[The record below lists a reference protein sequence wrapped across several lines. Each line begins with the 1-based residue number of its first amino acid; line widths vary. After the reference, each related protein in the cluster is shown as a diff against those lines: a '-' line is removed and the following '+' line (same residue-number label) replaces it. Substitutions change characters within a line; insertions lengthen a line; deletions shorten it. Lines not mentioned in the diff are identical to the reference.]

1 MPHGGKRI
9 ATTLSIYGVALLLVA
24 IIVTG
29 TIELVQ
35 RPRTKL
41 TRVLIGSHDEVYYYH
56 AATPEEARA
65 LGAALQKT
73 GFLNDRGT
81 TVLLSKGTAGTLVSF
96 ALNDGAWDHPDTV
109 YSFEEIGRRIATSI
123 GGFPIKV
130 RLIDSHRVL
139 HKELTVGKYLAGS
152 HDAVYYFGSA
162 TEAQASALAQALR
175 AAGFLQD
182 QGDAVVLSR
191 NDATAIS
198 FIVNDGVWDRPD
210 AVAALERIVRKVAP
224 SVGGLPIQLRLV
236 DSTMAP
242 RKALAVLAVE

>member
-1 MPHGGKRI
+1 MPSGGKRL
-9 ATTLSIYGVALLLVA
+9 ATTISIYGIGLLLLA
-24 IIVTG
+24 TIVTG
-29 TIELVQ
+29 AIELVQ

-41 TRVLIGSHDEVYYYH
+41 SRVAIGSHDEVYYYH

-81 TVLLSKGTAGTLVSF
+81 TVLLSKGTDGTLVSF
-96 ALNDGAWDHPDTV
+96 ALNDGAWNHPDTI
-109 YSFEEIGRRIATSI
+109 YSFEEIGRRVATSI

-130 RLIDSHRVL
+130 RLIDSHRLL
-139 HKELTVGKYLAGS
+139 HKELTVGKLAVGS
-152 HDAVYYFGSA
+152 RDGVYYFGSA
-162 TEAQASALAQALR
+162 TQADATALAQALR

-191 NDATAIS
+191 NEVTAIS

-210 AVAALERIVRKVAP
+210 AVAGFERLVRKVAP
-224 SVGGLPIQLRLV
+224 SVGGLPVQLRLL
-236 DSTMAP
+236 DGAMAS
-242 RKALAVLAVE
+242 RKTLAVN

>member
-1 MPHGGKRI
+1 MPSGGRRI
-9 ATTLSIYGVALLLVA
+9 ATTLSVYGIGLLLLATV
-24 IIVTG
+24 VTG
-29 TIELVQ
+29 AIELVR

-41 TRVLIGSHDEVYYYH
+41 TRVPIGSHDEVYYYH

-81 TVLLSKGTAGTLVSF
+81 TVLLSKGTAGTVVSF

-109 YSFEEIGRRIATSI
+109 YSFEEIGRRIATSV

-130 RLIDSHRVL
+130 RLIDSHRLL
-139 HKELTVGKYLAGS
+139 HKELTIGKYPAGTR
-152 HDAVYYFGSA
+152 DAVYYLGSA
-162 TEAQASALAQALR
+162 TGPEASALAQALR

-191 NDATAIS
+191 NDSTAIS
-198 FIVNDGVWDRPD
+198 FIVNDGIWDRPD
-210 AVAALERIVRKVAP
+210 AVAGFERLVRKVAS
-224 SVGGLPIQLRLV
+224 SVGGLPIELRLL
-236 DSTMAP
+236 DATMEP
-242 RKALAVLAVE
+242 RKTLAVK